1 MIDRT
6 KERESERKKKSG
18 MWIARRYKK
27 SKRKEEGC
35 GGGKAG

>member
-1 MIDRT
+1 MIDRK

-18 MWIARRYKK
+18 MWIARRDQE
-27 SKRKEEGC
+27 SKMKEEGC